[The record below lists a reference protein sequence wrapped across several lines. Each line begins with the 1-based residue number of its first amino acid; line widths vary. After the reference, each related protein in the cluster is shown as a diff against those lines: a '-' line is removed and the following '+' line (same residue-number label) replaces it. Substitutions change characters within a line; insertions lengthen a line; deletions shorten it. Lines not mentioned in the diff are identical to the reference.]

1 MTAFFD
7 IREILFPTDYST
19 VSRHAA
25 MTAGDVA
32 RHFGARVHVL
42 HVSRPG
48 EERVGALDGAVA
60 DLGPHVHAITRT
72 LAGPAAR
79 TIVEYAAQAGIDL
92 IVMGTHGRTGV
103 SHALLGSVTEA
114 VVRLAK
120 CRVLTVPGRVTA
132 ATPVTA
138 DIERCVVCSFPSL
151 DLICE
156 TCRHIIRGDALV
168 PGTTAEGPAR

>member
-7 IREILFPTDYST
+7 VREILFPTDFST

-60 DLGPHVHAITRT
+60 DLGPRVHAVTRT
-72 LAGPAAR
+72 AAGPAAR
-79 TIVEYAAQAGIDL
+79 TIVQYAAQTDIDL

-120 CRVLTVPGRVTA
+120 CRVLTVPGRVTV
-132 ATPVTA
+132 ATPVA
-138 DIERCVVCSFPSL
+138 AEIERCVVCAFPSL
-151 DLICE
+151 DLICA
-156 TCRHIIRGDALV
+156 TCRDIIRGEAPV
-168 PGTTAEGPAR
+168 RGTTAEGPAR